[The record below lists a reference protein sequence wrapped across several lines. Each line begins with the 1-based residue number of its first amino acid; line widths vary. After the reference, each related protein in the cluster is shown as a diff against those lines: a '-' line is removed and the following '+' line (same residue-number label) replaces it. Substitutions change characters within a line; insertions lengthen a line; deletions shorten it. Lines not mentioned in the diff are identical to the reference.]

1 MERVEKKMAY
11 ATKWSSLAE
20 IVAKLILPIVN
31 MILARLLVPE
41 DFGIVATVNIVITF
55 AEVFQDAGFQKYMI
69 QHEFKDDDDFN
80 SSANVAFWS
89 NLVLSCFLWGIIGL
103 FRNDISKFISGEIDI
118 SLEIVVASFSLP
130 VFAMSSI
137 QTSYYKRNLEFKKL
151 FWVRLITSLIP
162 LIVTVPLALIFRN
175 HWALIIGTLLRNLVQ
190 TIVLYTG
197 AKWKPSFK
205 YSFVKLQE
213 MISFCI
219 WTLAESV
226 TIWITANAGV
236 FIVTRIL
243 GSQYVGYYKT
253 SMSAVSSVISIV
265 SAATVSVLFS
275 SLSRVQNDLNR
286 FMRIFENYQ
295 MTIGMLVIPMGVG
308 MFLYRDLLTLI
319 LLGRQWMV
327 CAEFIGIYSLANALA
342 IVTNSFFSEMYR
354 ALGKPKISM
363 IAQLIYLSFLIPI
376 IYLAANNGFDT
387 LCFGTTITVFGFMC
401 EHFLIVRFVL
411 KIKVGKMLINICTVF
426 IPCFIMSCVGYLM
439 HRVNAGYIWQFSS
452 IALCVVVYFI
462 SVLCIKPLRNCMEN
476 SELTSG
482 LYRKLKSFFRR
493 KII

>member
-1 MERVEKKMAY
+1 MERVEKKIAY

-20 IVAKLILPIVN
+20 IAAKLILPIVN
-31 MILARLLVPE
+31 MVLARLLVPE

-69 QHEFKDDDDFN
+69 QHEFKDDEDFN

-89 NLVLSCFLWGIIGL
+89 NLVLSCILWSIIAL

-137 QTSYYKRNLEFKKL
+137 QTSYYRRNLEFKKL

-162 LIVTVPLALIFRN
+162 LVVTVPLALIFRN

-190 TIVLYTG
+190 TIVLYVG
-197 AKWKPSFK
+197 AKWKPSFR
-205 YSFVKLQE
+205 YSFVKLKE

-253 SMSAVSSVISIV
+253 SMSTVSSVISIV

-275 SLSRVQNDLNR
+275 SLSRVQNDPNR
-286 FMRIFENYQ
+286 LMRIFENYQ
-295 MTIGMLVIPMGVG
+295 MTMGML
-308 MFLYRDLLTLI
+308 
-319 LLGRQWMV
+319 
-327 CAEFIGIYSLANALA
+327 
-342 IVTNSFFSEMYR
+342 
-354 ALGKPKISM
+354 
-363 IAQLIYLSFLIPI
+363 
-376 IYLAANNGFDT
+376 
-387 LCFGTTITVFGFMC
+387 
-401 EHFLIVRFVL
+401 
-411 KIKVGKMLINICTVF
+411 
-426 IPCFIMSCVGYLM
+426 
-439 HRVNAGYIWQFSS
+439 
-452 IALCVVVYFI
+452 
-462 SVLCIKPLRNCMEN
+462 
-476 SELTSG
+476 
-482 LYRKLKSFFRR
+482 
-493 KII
+493 